1 MNTTKIL
8 GVSLVA
14 LSLLGIGCNPFADA
28 QKKIENKI
36 GQSIGEKIL
45 EGASGG
51 KGNFEIT
58 DEGITV
64 KDKATGETVGFGAGA
79 KIPAGFPTDIPRY
92 EGSVVSFVTLSP
104 DSKRATMSVTL
115 VGDTESSVVAEW
127 YEREILAKGYTKKTT
142 TAASESLFSEY
153 RKGSVKMIMAVIGQR
168 TDEGKY
174 AMSIQISR
182 EETDSAE

>member
-8 GVSLVA
+8 GTSLIA

-51 KGNFEIT
+51 KGDFEIT
-58 DEGITV
+58 DEGITI
-64 KDKATGETVGFGAGA
+64 KDKDTGESVGFGAGV

-92 EGSVVSFVTLSP
+92 KDSMVSIVSLSQ
-104 DSKRATMSVTL
+104 DGKRAVLAVT
-115 VGDTESSVVAEW
+115 VIGDEPSTISEW
-127 YEREILAKGYTKKTT
+127 YDAELKKNGYERKTET
-142 TAASESLFSEY
+142 NVTESLFGEY
-153 RKGSVKMIMAVIGQR
+153 RKDGVKLIIAVVGQR
-168 TDEGKY
+168 SDDGKY
-174 AMSIQISR
+174 GTNIQITR
-182 EETDSAE
+182 EEVAK